1 MMTRDRAE
9 ALLREHVQNEN
20 LIKHMYAAEAVMR
33 ALARRFGE
41 DEDKWGLAGLL
52 HDIDWEETQEN
63 PHEHTKKSKIY
74 LTEAGLDDDIVQAI
88 YVHNHLHG
96 IQPQTLLEKALYTAE
111 ELTGLIVACALVQP
125 DKKLASVKPESV
137 LKKFKQPSFAAG
149 VNREVVLRAEEMLG
163 ISLEDLVAL
172 ELSAMQEIAGRL
184 GL

>member
-63 PHEHTKKSKIY
+63 PYEHTKKSKIY